1 MEVNPKKEAFVHGE
15 HFNNIPLWSAEQ
27 CIKFLGIAET
37 TQKTLKGADKS
48 PARARHAVQ
57 LRLVQLINESGSDLC
72 ISEADYLIAV
82 NTFNSMK
89 FILEKVLQGSHFPL
103 IRYGSTAAME
113 EDLQNLQTYTLRVAK
128 ALQEM
133 NK

>member
-1 MEVNPKKEAFVHGE
+1 MKKGDFVKSQ
-15 HFNNIPLWSAEQ
+15 HFDNIPLWSVDQ
-27 CIKFLGIAET
+27 CIQFLSVAET
-37 TQKTLKGADKS
+37 TQKGLAGAGKS
-48 PARARHAVQ
+48 ANLAREAVQ
-57 LRLVQLINESGSDLC
+57 QRLVLLINESSSDLC

-103 IRYGSTAAME
+103 ISYGSTPAME
-113 EDLQNLQTYTLRVAK
+113 NDLQTLQTYTLRVAK
-128 ALQEM
+128 ALKET